1 MKVISILIL
10 TAVLMACKS
19 ESAPQ
24 GTQTEEIATLQTQIE
39 QMKLDDE
46 LKDSMINE
54 SLSFFNEI
62 QDNLISI
69 GIKKES
75 VRLKS
80 ANPELGVDE
89 KAMVLQEIKH
99 INFLREE
106 NAKKVTQMQETLKA
120 SGFKI
125 VELENMI
132 KRLVE
137 DIAAK
142 DEQIASLQEELEQK
156 DKDYSLL
163 FDAYQ
168 QKAYQLENLSDEMN
182 TAFYVYGSD
191 KELEK
196 NGVVELKNG
205 FIGIGKKLNLKVDF
219 NEDYFTKIDV
229 RSKKEFIISGNKI
242 QIVSTHPTAS
252 YKLQESGNNTKLTIT
267 DIRSFWKVTKYLI
280 VVVK

>member
-19 ESAPQ
+19 ETPPQ
-24 GTQTEEIATLQTQIE
+24 GAQTEEIATLQSQIE

-75 VRLKS
+75 VRLTS
-80 ANPELGVDE
+80 ANPELGGDE
-89 KAMVLQEIKH
+89 KAMVLQDIKH

-106 NAKKVTQMQETLKA
+106 NAKKVVQMQETLKA

-142 DEQIASLQEELEQK
+142 DEQIASLQQELEQK

-168 QKAYQLENLSDEMN
+168 QKAYQVENLSDEMN

-242 QIVSTHPTAS
+242 QIVSTHPTTS
-252 YKLQESGNNTKLTIT
+252 YKLQESGNTTKLTIT